1 MAHQWFISITY
12 VNITFKWFFGFRIK
26 CFICNIIHSVRT
38 LKHQLDL
45 TILSYYI
52 DYKDFHILSFSFL
65 FLFFSLLLVRS
76 QHKCLTAKY
85 MYIFHSSSSS
95 FRFIYI
101 WLVAYTRTHIYTLKQ
116 TYTRTHTQIYT
127 DRATNT
133 LSYIVG
139 ERDSL
144 N

>member
-1 MAHQWFISITY
+1 
-12 VNITFKWFFGFRIK
+12 
-26 CFICNIIHSVRT
+26 
-38 LKHQLDL
+38 
-45 TILSYYI
+45 
-52 DYKDFHILSFSFL
+52 
-65 FLFFSLLLVRS
+65 
-76 QHKCLTAKY
+76 